1 MNGSKTV
8 PASEQCVR
16 TADMKPHPGVYR
28 RPGSN
33 RWQFQLQA
41 PTDLRHLFASQ
52 WACRMSLGTAELA
65 QANAKAKLLHAEWEA
80 KFSELRGQPVRAPRA
95 HVQSP
100 ALAPVKL
107 TPELIQQAGA
117 LTHQRMLEADETART
132 AGLTGAEM
140 AVKALELEVEAG
152 RLKQSY
158 ATGDSSFIEGMA
170 PAWLAMLGIEVS
182 AADPLRPALM
192 RELVKARL
200 RATQARQARHTGELV
215 DTPPVP
221 VLEAL
226 EAIGDRAGAELA
238 PADKPAHLLTLRDV
252 FELWKAKSETPSA
265 KSIDTAL
272 RVVEAFEQ
280 VTGNPPLQ
288 RLTWKEGLK
297 LRDHFLA
304 QGLSPRTTKD
314 RVGWVSTLIRYEMG
328 EGRRVQVDPW
338 VSIKVEKGDES
349 VTVRKATRAAELA
362 SLFSL
367 PLFQQYHL
375 PKAKNAGRDAAYWVP
390 VLGVYTGARITEL
403 AQLLVADVFLKD
415 GLWRIA
421 FRVTYPEWQ
430 SLKNKPSWREVPLHP
445 ELVRLGFLDYCQ
457 ALRDAGHER
466 LFPLVPVS
474 DSNNAGGALSK
485 WFSEVKTAA
494 GWGKEHT
501 FHSFRHGVETMLKR
515 AKEPKAH
522 IDCYTGHAGDSV
534 ADRDYT
540 HLEPEDLV
548 ETVLKV
554 RPEGLRLP
562 RVFPATGW
570 SAPVEPAELLKTR
583 SRRNRSAARALKRE

>member
-1 MNGSKTV
+1 MKGSKAV
-8 PASEQCVR
+8 SASEQCVR
-16 TADMKPHPGVYR
+16 TAEVKPHPGVYR

-52 WACRMSLGTAELA
+52 WACRMSLGSADLAE
-65 QANAKAKLLHAEWEA
+65 ANAKAKLLHAEWEA
-80 KFSELRGQPVRAPRA
+80 KFGELRGQPVRAPRV
-95 HVQSP
+95 HVQGP
-100 ALAPVKL
+100 ALATVKL
-107 TPELIQQAGA
+107 TSELIQQAAA
-117 LTHQRMLEADETART
+117 LMHQRMLEADETARM
-132 AGLTGAEM
+132 AGLDGAEM
-140 AVKALELEVEAG
+140 ASQALALEVESSLLRRA
-152 RLKQSY
+152 Y
-158 ATGDSSFIEGMA
+158 ATGDSSLVENIM
-170 PAWLAMLGIEVS
+170 PAWLMALGMEVN
-182 AADPLRPALM
+182 AADPLRPTLA

-200 RATQARQARHTGELV
+200 RAIQARQARHTGELV
-215 DTPPVP
+215 DTPPAP

-226 EAIGDRAGAELA
+226 EAIGDRAGSDLA

-252 FELWKAKSETPSA
+252 FKLWKAKTETPSA

-272 RVVEAFEQ
+272 RVIEAFEE

-304 QGLSPRTTKD
+304 QGMAPRTTKD
-314 RVGWVSTLIRYEMG
+314 RIGWVSTLIRYEMS
-328 EGRRVQVDPW
+328 EGRRIQADPW
-338 VSIKVEKGDES
+338 ASIKVEKGDEA
-349 VTVRKATRAAELA
+349 VTVRKATRAGELA
-362 SLFSL
+362 SLFTL
-367 PLFQQYHL
+367 PLFQQYDL
-375 PKAKNAGRDAAYWVP
+375 PNAKNAGRDAAYWVP

-445 ELVRLGFLDYCQ
+445 ELVRLGFLDYCT
-457 ALRDAGHER
+457 AMREAGHDR
-466 LFPLVPVS
+466 LFPMVQVS
-474 DSNNAGGALSK
+474 DTNNAGGSLSS
-485 WFSEVKTAA
+485 WFSKLKGKA
-494 GWGKEHT
+494 GWEREHT

-515 AKEPKAH
+515 AKEPKSH
-522 IDCYTGHAGDSV
+522 IDRYTGHAGGSV

-548 ETVLKV
+548 ETVGKV
-554 RPEGLRLP
+554 RPEGLELT
-562 RVFPATGW
+562 RVFPPPGW
-570 SAPVEPAELLKTR
+570 SAPVATGELLKAQ
-583 SRRNRSAARALKRE
+583 SRRAMLA